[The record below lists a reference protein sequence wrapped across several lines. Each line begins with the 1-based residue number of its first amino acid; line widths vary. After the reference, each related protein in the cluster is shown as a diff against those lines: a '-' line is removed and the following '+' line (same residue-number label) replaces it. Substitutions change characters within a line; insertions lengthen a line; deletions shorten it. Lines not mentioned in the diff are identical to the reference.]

1 MKNKRDYRDLYI
13 QSNNFLLADVF
24 EKFLNMY
31 HKIFELDPAC
41 FFTDPGLLWN
51 RFKKTKV

>member
-13 QSNNFLLADVF
+13 QSNKFLLADVF

-41 FFTDPGLLWN
+41 FFTDPGLPWN
-51 RFKKTKV
+51 RFKK